1 MYDIEQIRA
10 ILPHRFPMLL
20 VDRILELEPGTRALG
35 LKNVTAN
42 EWFFQGHFPAQAIM
56 PGVLVLEAMAQV
68 GGVLMLS
75 LPAEGEKL
83 PLLGGVDNARFRR
96 PVVPGD
102 TLVTE
107 STVIYFRKGYGK
119 MKLVGRVG
127 NEVAAVA
134 EMTFALVGNKKADE
148 PTVQAQES

>member
-1 MYDIEQIRA
+1 MYDIEWIRT

-20 VDRILELEPGTRALG
+20 VDRIEELEQGRSARG
-35 LKNVTAN
+35 VKNVTIN
-42 EWFFQGHFPAQAIM
+42 EWFFQGHFPGQAIM

-75 LPAEGEKL
+75 LPNYGSRV

-102 TLVTE
+102 TLITE
-107 STVIYFRKGYGK
+107 ASVIYFRKGFGK
-119 MKLVGRVG
+119 MKLVGRVQG
-127 NEVAAVA
+127 EIAAVA
-134 EMTFALVGNKKADE
+134 EMTFALVDGD
-148 PTVQAQES
+148 PTVKAPAADPEG

>member
-1 MYDIEQIRA
+1 MYDIEQIRE

-20 VDRILELEPGTRALG
+20 VDRILELEQGKRALG

-75 LPAEGEKL
+75 LPTQGDKL

-134 EMTFALVGNKKADE
+134 EMTFALVGHTRVGNSSAPD
-148 PTVQAQES
+148 QES